1 MFEEVP
7 LSLLASLFGFLSQD
21 LAIDLGTANT
31 LVYVRG
37 KGIVINEPSIVA
49 IDQKTD
55 QILAI
60 GHEAKKMLGR
70 TPGNIV
76 AVRPMRN
83 GVIDNPDVTHQMLSY
98 FINQVHQRST
108 FVRPRMVVCIP
119 SRISQVEQRAVK
131 DSARLAGAR
140 EVYLIEEPLAA
151 AIGAG
156 LPIME
161 PSGNM
166 VIDIGG
172 GTTDI
177 AVISLGGIV
186 YSESIKVAG
195 DQMDEDIIHYIRKK
209 HNLLIGDAMGERIK
223 MEVGSACVQS
233 EPRSMVIKGR
243 DLVHGLPKTLK
254 VTDEEIREALSDT
267 IARIIQTIQKTL
279 ENTPPEL
286 SADIIDRGIV
296 LTGGGS
302 MLKGLDTRIRDEIHL
317 PIVTVDNPLTTVV
330 MGTGKTLE
338 ELDVLKKVSIR
349 D

>member
-1 MFEEVP
+1 VFEEVP

-83 GVIDNPDVTHQMLSY
+83 GVIDNPDVTQQMLSY

-223 MEVGSACVQS
+223 MEVGSACAQN
-233 EPRSMVIKGR
+233 EPRSMDQG
-243 DLVHGLPKTLK
+243 
-254 VTDEEIREALSDT
+254 
-267 IARIIQTIQKTL
+267 Q
-279 ENTPPEL
+279 
-286 SADIIDRGIV
+286 
-296 LTGGGS
+296 GS
-302 MLKGLDTRIRDEIHL
+302 RTRIAQDTEG
-317 PIVTVDNPLTTVV
+317 D
-330 MGTGKTLE
+330 G
-338 ELDVLKKVSIR
+338 
-349 D
+349 

>member
-1 MFEEVP
+1 MSFF
-7 LSLLASLFGFLSQD
+7 ARMFGFLSQD

-49 IDQKTD
+49 IDQKTNM
-55 QILAI
+55 ILAI

-70 TPGNIV
+70 TPGNII
-76 AVRPMRN
+76 AIRPMRN
-83 GVIDNPDVTHQMLSY
+83 GVIDNPDVAQQMISH

-108 FVRPRMVVCIP
+108 FVRPRMVICIP

-131 DSARLAGAR
+131 DAARLAGAR

-172 GTTDI
+172 GTTDVAI
-177 AVISLGGIV
+177 ISLGGIV

-195 DQMDEDIIHYIRKK
+195 DRMDEDIIQYIKKK

-223 MEVGSACVQS
+223 IEVGSAIA
-233 EPRSMVIKGR
+233 EAEERTMVIKGR
-243 DLVHGLPKTLK
+243 DIIKGLPKTVK
-254 VTDEEIREALSDT
+254 ITDSEIREALSDT
-267 IARIIQTIQKTL
+267 ISRIVQTVQKTL

-302 MLKGLDTRIRDEIHL
+302 MLRGLDKRLREEICL
-317 PIVTVDNPLTTVV
+317 PIITVDNPLQTVV

-338 ELDVLKKVSIR
+338 ELEVLRKVSIGG
-349 D
+349 

>member
-1 MFEEVP
+1 MSF
-7 LSLLASLFGFLSQD
+7 LARVFGFLSQD

-49 IDQKTD
+49 IDQKTNM
-55 QILAI
+55 ILAI

-70 TPGNIV
+70 TPGNII
-76 AVRPMRN
+76 AIRPMRN
-83 GVIDNPDVTHQMLSY
+83 GVIDNPDVAQQMISY

-108 FVRPRMVVCIP
+108 FVRPRMVICIP
-119 SRISQVEQRAVK
+119 SRISLVEQRAVK
-131 DSARLAGAR
+131 DAARLAGAR

-172 GTTDI
+172 GTTDVAI
-177 AVISLGGIV
+177 ISLGGIV

-195 DQMDEDIIHYIRKK
+195 DRMDEDIIQYIKKK

-223 MEVGSACVQS
+223 IEVGSAIEES
-233 EPRSMVIKGR
+233 EPRTMVIKGR
-243 DLVHGLPKTLK
+243 DILKGLPKTVK
-254 VTDEEIREALSDT
+254 VTDAEIREALSDT
-267 IARIIQTIQKTL
+267 ITRIVQTVQKTL

-302 MLKGLDTRIRDEIHL
+302 MLRGLDKRLRDEICL
-317 PIVTVDNPLTTVV
+317 PIITVDNPLQTVV

-338 ELDVLKKVSIR
+338 ELEVLRKVSIGS
-349 D
+349 